1 MTPDEI
7 HGLISNELGAELR
20 RLASEVPPGRSIVE
34 LGSYTGK
41 STSFLAAGA
50 QPGVPVYAVDLWD
63 DPRNIHGRHGYNRP
77 EVRERFEAQLIA
89 AGLHDRVIAWRADT
103 REAAGE
109 YVGPPVGLLYVD
121 ANHSAEG
128 VMGDLV
134 AWRPHLAAYA
144 IVAFDDYETPRNPGV
159 KLAVDGFAAG
169 LPNGWSGVEVLA
181 GQLAVVRMP

>member
-20 RLASEVPPGRSIVE
+20 RLASEVPAGCSIVE

-50 QPGVPVYAVDLWD
+50 QPGVPLYAVDLWD
-63 DPRNIHGRHGYNRP
+63 DARNIHGRHGYNRP

-89 AGLHDRVIAWRADT
+89 AGLHDRVIAVQADT
-103 REAAGE
+103 TEAAGD
-109 YVGPPVGLLYVD
+109 YAGPPVGLLYVD
-121 ANHSAEG
+121 ADHTDEG
-128 VMGDLV
+128 VTGDIL
-134 AWRPHLAAYA
+134 AWRQHLAPRAT
-144 IVAFDDYETPRNPGV
+144 VAFDDYGTPRNPGV
-159 KLAVDGFAAG
+159 KVAVDAFAAG
-169 LPNGWSGVEVLA
+169 LSWSGFEVLA